1 MHLVVLGASGGV
13 GRQLVLAAQQRGH
26 QVTAVARASSELPDV
41 PGVRVVRG
49 DLTDAAF
56 LADTLRAADA
66 VLSGLGLRM
75 PGILPWHKPEDAT
88 FASRSAVAIVAAMQ
102 RAQVRRILAVS
113 AGGVGD
119 SFEAVPGV
127 FRGMIR
133 WTGLRHA
140 YADLERMEKIYADSG
155 LDWCAPRPTGL
166 TDGPATGKVVI
177 APSFTGRAT
186 ISRADVAGWMLDEV
200 VRKTIKVRTPM
211 ITVTGAS

>member
-1 MHLVVLGASGGV
+1 LYGTEEVIAEHWKIVTAAFKASGGT
-13 GRQLVLAAQQRGH
+13 VLTQEDLG
-26 QVTAVARASSELPDV
+26 PDDPLFNYRRDV
-41 PGVRVVRG
+41 MRG
-49 DLTDAAF
+49 DLTDAGF
-56 LADTLRAADA
+56 LADTMRAADA